1 MGMTS
6 YLKVSVRSDQ
16 CSLLEVYREHE
27 SLLDA
32 MKKSSREIM
41 CLKVSRSI
49 DDFPNPAD
57 KSAKHKFWE
66 SSVVAKVLTIYK
78 FLFRMGITL

>member
-57 KSAKHKFWE
+57 KSAKHK
-66 SSVVAKVLTIYK
+66 SSVVAKVLTRYK